1 MKTIISFF
9 AINTLII
16 TSVVY
21 ADTNVKS
28 KLLIEQNAINPI
40 AEKAEN
46 SNHVDFFELAKKNEP
61 PVSTPNY
68 DSSATVNMSEHDRA
82 QYLFNQR
89 NYSELNNQVNMQRVD
104 ALRNARD
111 NGDISNKQYQREVQ
125 NLKMYNQPKG
135 PNSVGFT
142 IPFE

>member
-1 MKTIISFF
+1 
-9 AINTLII
+9 
-16 TSVVY
+16 
-21 ADTNVKS
+21 
-28 KLLIEQNAINPI
+28 
-40 AEKAEN
+40 
-46 SNHVDFFELAKKNEP
+46 
-61 PVSTPNY
+61 
-68 DSSATVNMSEHDRA
+68 MSEHDRA